1 MSFELLS
8 LFGLVGF
15 DILFSEELHPT
26 RISAS
31 LLSPPSQEA
40 GVVIAYIDASK
51 YIV

>member
-15 DILFSEELHPT
+15 DFLFWEELHPT
-26 RISAS
+26 KISAS

-40 GVVIAYIDASK
+40 GVVIP
-51 YIV
+51 

>member
-8 LFGLVGF
+8 LFRLVGF
-15 DILFSEELHPT
+15 DLLFREELHPT

-40 GVVIAYIDASK
+40 GVVVPYLDASK

>member
-8 LFGLVGF
+8 LFVLVDF
-15 DILFSEELHPT
+15 DVFLFWEELHPT

-40 GVVIAYIDASK
+40 GVVIP
-51 YIV
+51 